1 MVAFGD
7 ALEPDV
13 GAGELRSTGG
23 GGEVE
28 GAGGGGGG
36 GAGGGGG
43 GGGSRL
49 CGVDGAVRLW
59 GDRGEESHDR
69 LMWSHCLVKM
79 YSPLLSHSA
88 DP

>member
-36 GAGGGGG
+36 GARRG
-43 GGGSRL
+43 
-49 CGVDGAVRLW
+49 
-59 GDRGEESHDR
+59 GEEAVSVASTAPYGSGETEER
-69 LMWSHCLVKM
+69 RVTIV
-79 YSPLLSHSA
+79 
-88 DP
+88 